1 MYCKG
6 GRGSAGI
13 WVFFPRISEI
23 EPDCQCRHGVSD
35 GLDSTKWCRSKGIP
49 YSSVQIWNHQALSCS
64 PSNTICHQEGVKIYS
79 KKTFKIQ
86 SQWKSLPGPEYGH
99 KWQMRGRKHPFSYDP
114 SMTVWS
120 EHMREHVIIC
130 FFTLFYKE
138 NLHPTKER
146 KAAWYVCFYCILPQ
160 ILPPLW
166 FYFHVPM
173 RTCVSLWWSHQLS
186 PFTAGMKC
194 TSWEI
199 ALDMKAKTSP
209 PLQYDQ
215 KKKEE
220 EKKKKG
226 AEVSISALNITVMG
240 CLTPTLCQWALHY
253 GSFEAICTALGFD
266 AAGTHIHVHVLNGSG
281 RCITNW
287 GKFVRMQNI
296 AVILLLQ
303 NPGWMENT
311 GITQAWRV
319 NDTPHPW
326 FFSSC
331 TYFHQCVLS
340 IYDLPLAPERSAF
353 MSCLFIPR
361 RNKLQETLGS
371 KWEVQSYPVKTIK
384 SREARL
390 SPHKLPEMRSAGKYA
405 EPRRQGLVCVLCV
418 NST

>member
-1 MYCKG
+1 MDTNDRWEVENILFHMTHQWLYGQSTCESMLLFVSSPCSIK
-6 GRGSAGI
+6 
-13 WVFFPRISEI
+13 RISIPLKRERQ
-23 EPDCQCRHGVSD
+23 PD
-35 GLDSTKWCRSKGIP
+35 TFAFTAYYRSVIL
-49 YSSVQIWNHQALSCS
+49 LSC
-64 PSNTICHQEGVKIYS
+64 PHAHVRVHVVVMVTPALPLYGRNEMHKLGNCTWHEGK
-79 KKTFKIQ
+79 
-86 SQWKSLPGPEYGH
+86 
-99 KWQMRGRKHPFSYDP
+99 
-114 SMTVWS
+114 
-120 EHMREHVIIC
+120 
-130 FFTLFYKE
+130 
-138 NLHPTKER
+138 N
-146 KAAWYVCFYCILPQ
+146 
-160 ILPPLW
+160 
-166 FYFHVPM
+166 
-173 RTCVSLWWSHQLS
+173 LS
-186 PFTAGMKC
+186 PITI
-194 TSWEI
+194 W
-199 ALDMKAKTSP
+199 P
-209 PLQYDQ
+209 
-215 KKKEE
+215 KKKGRR
-220 EKKKKG
+220 KKKKG

-240 CLTPTLCQWALHY
+240 CLTPTLYQWALHY

-303 NPGWMENT
+303 NPGWMGNT
-311 GITQAWRV
+311 GITQAWRI

-340 IYDLPLAPERSAF
+340 IYDLPLVPERS
-353 MSCLFIPR
+353 CPFIPR
-361 RNKLQETLGS
+361 RNKLQETLRS